1 MNQSKRSLYVK
12 FLNDLPQMLTKIQK
26 KCIKQTVLNLG
37 NEWSESIKSEML
49 LVWKRIKLLK
59 GIATKITKECNA
71 LCRDVIAK
79 H

>member
-1 MNQSKRSLYVK
+1 MNQSKRSLYIK
-12 FLNDLPQMLTKIQK
+12 FLNDLPQMLIKIQRNVSK
-26 KCIKQTVLNLG
+26 ELLNLG

-49 LVWKRIKLLK
+49 LVWKRKKVLK
-59 GIATKITKECNA
+59 GITTKITKECNT

>member
-1 MNQSKRSLYVK
+1 MIYPKC
-12 FLNDLPQMLTKIQK
+12 LTKIKK

-59 GIATKITKECNA
+59 GIAAKITKECNA